1 MSLAQASWIVVVAV
15 CVIATA
21 GTLIAGY
28 EGYAAVIAAVGLAA
42 SVNLLPRGASRSEA
56 E

>member
-1 MSLAQASWIVVVAV
+1 MSLAQASWTVVVAI

-28 EGYAAVIAAVGLAA
+28 EGYAAVIAAVGVAA
-42 SVNLLPRGASRSEA
+42 SVNLLPRQDEASDGE
-56 E
+56 